1 MDINPPFA
9 PTNDNTTKTRWP
21 KILIAGAGVGGLTL
35 GAILQKSDI
44 PYEIFERAPEIKP
57 LGSGL
62 ILTANVAP
70 LFKQLGIY
78 DELVAQGKPNN
89 EFQVFNEQRQLQY
102 TMEFRDQTEQFG
114 AQSHYYSR
122 PAFYDFLFR
131 QVPKE
136 RVHLGKK
143 IISTQQ
149 DKDGVLIKCSDGT
162 EYKGD
167 IIVGSDG
174 AYSAVRQSLYKELK
188 EANKLPDTDALPLP
202 FSTVRVGG
210 LTRPLDVTEFPDLA
224 KETCQ
229 FIQIVGDGKPYSWVT
244 QTTIQGRVSF
254 GVVRYLDEELSKDN
268 NTFLNEE
275 WGPEAAEAM
284 CDEVRDFPVVS
295 GGDRVLTVGDLID
308 LTPKEYISKVML
320 EEKVFQTWF
329 GGRTVLLGDACHKFS
344 PAGGAGAS
352 NAIHDAIVLANYIH
366 ALPNNATAEDI
377 EKSFQAYQDERMP
390 WVLEASGNSKFFK
403 TMTTRTITGALLRA
417 FTRNMP
423 QWLQRKNAIRGTI
436 NRPQLY
442 WLPQIEDTG
451 SVKAAPQPNLWQK
464 RLDLIAG
471 RTSDSK
477 RYGCNI
483 RAPTNS
489 EQSAAVREQ
498 QQ

>member
-9 PTNDNTTKTRWP
+9 PMNDNTTKTRWP

-102 TMEFRDQTEQFG
+102 TMEFRDQTE
-114 AQSHYYSR
+114 HR

-436 NRPQLY
+436 NRPQLC

-451 SVKAAPQPNLWQK
+451 SVKAAPQPSLSLQ
-464 RLDLIAG
+464 
-471 RTSDSK
+471 TSS
-477 RYGCNI
+477 
-483 RAPTNS
+483 
-489 EQSAAVREQ
+489 
-498 QQ
+498 